1 MGVGEGPS
9 GLERNCSGA
18 KEVAVLWFKGLS
30 PFSL

>member
-1 MGVGEGPS
+1 MWRGEGPS
-9 GLERNCSGA
+9 GLERSWSRS